1 MKQNTRMI
9 QSLKKT
15 KHLYLL
21 LSLILLQQVSS
32 KAQTT
37 NKIDNLI
44 SKMTLEEKVGQMTN
58 ITIGTIATEIGDSL
72 VIDKEK
78 LRNVMLT
85 NKVGSFQ
92 NVIGHAYSLQNWH
105 KMLDQIQSINMKES
119 RLKIPLLYAIDA
131 VHGAD
136 YTLGSTIFPH
146 NLGLAATR
154 NTDLAKLG
162 AQITAKE
169 VRASGIRYNFSP
181 VLDAGRQPLWPRLAE
196 TFGEDINLVTKMGLA
211 EISGYEGNDLKSIDH
226 VAACMKHFIGY
237 SFPTSGKD
245 RSSALIPDITLR
257 EFFLPSFAAA
267 VKAGTHTVMI
277 NSAEVNGIPVHAN
290 KYLLTDVLRKE
301 LGFKGVV
308 ISDWEDVKKLAERH
322 RVASSYKEAVFQSVD
337 AGIDLCIVPSDL
349 DFSKYLIELVQEKRI
364 PIARVNESV
373 KRVLQL
379 KEDLGLFDHPFV
391 EQEAIKNFGLPEY
404 KTAALDAARESI
416 TLLKNKDNILP
427 LTKDKKIFIT
437 GPGAKSLTTLN
448 GAWTY
453 SWQGTNPKFFSK
465 NQLSILQAI
474 QQKTNYTSYALGTE
488 FKGGEDEIANAV
500 KAAENADEIIVCLGE
515 DAYAE
520 TPGNIEDLDLPDNQL
535 ALVMALSK
543 LNKPIIAVFT
553 EGRPRIIRKI
563 EPLLSGIILAYWP
576 GEMGANAISD
586 VLFGD
591 YNPSGKLPITYPKY
605 PNSLVTYD
613 HKYLDEVF
621 ESAAPQVYSEEFHP
635 QFAFGFGLSYTTFDF
650 SPISYSSD
658 KLKANE
664 SITVKVTVTNSGKIA
679 GKETVEMY
687 SSDLIASITPSVKRL
702 RDFTKIYLEPGQ
714 SKEVTFK
721 LSAKDLAFVG
731 KDLKWRTEAGDF
743 NITIGNQ
750 IKKLVYS
757 AQ

>member
-1 MKQNTRMI
+1 
-9 QSLKKT
+9 
-15 KHLYLL
+15 
-21 LSLILLQQVSS
+21 
-32 KAQTT
+32 
-37 NKIDNLI
+37 
-44 SKMTLEEKVGQMTN
+44 
-58 ITIGTIATEIGDSL
+58 
-72 VIDKEK
+72 
-78 LRNVMLT
+78 
-85 NKVGSFQ
+85 
-92 NVIGHAYSLQNWH
+92 
-105 KMLDQIQSINMKES
+105 
-119 RLKIPLLYAIDA
+119 
-131 VHGAD
+131 
-136 YTLGSTIFPH
+136 
-146 NLGLAATR
+146 
-154 NTDLAKLG
+154 
-162 AQITAKE
+162 
-169 VRASGIRYNFSP
+169 
-181 VLDAGRQPLWPRLAE
+181 
-196 TFGEDINLVTKMGLA
+196 
-211 EISGYEGNDLKSIDH
+211 
-226 VAACMKHFIGY
+226 
-237 SFPTSGKD
+237 
-245 RSSALIPDITLR
+245 
-257 EFFLPSFAAA
+257 
-267 VKAGTHTVMI
+267 
-277 NSAEVNGIPVHAN
+277 
-290 KYLLTDVLRKE
+290 
-301 LGFKGVV
+301 
-308 ISDWEDVKKLAERH
+308 
-322 RVASSYKEAVFQSVD
+322 
-337 AGIDLCIVPSDL
+337 
-349 DFSKYLIELVQEKRI
+349 
-364 PIARVNESV
+364 
-373 KRVLQL
+373 
-379 KEDLGLFDHPFV
+379 
-391 EQEAIKNFGLPEY
+391 
-404 KTAALDAARESI
+404 
-416 TLLKNKDNILP
+416 
-427 LTKDKKIFIT
+427 
-437 GPGAKSLTTLN
+437 
-448 GAWTY
+448 
-453 SWQGTNPKFFSK
+453 
-465 NQLSILQAI
+465 
-474 QQKTNYTSYALGTE
+474 
-488 FKGGEDEIANAV
+488 
-500 KAAENADEIIVCLGE
+500 LGE

-650 SPISYSSD
+650 SPISFSSD

>member
-1 MKQNTRMI
+1 MTAF
-9 QSLKKT
+9 LKKVQRFSF
-15 KHLYLL
+15 LF
-21 LSLILLQQVSS
+21 SFIILHQFTA
-32 KAQTT
+32 KAQTSS
-37 NKIDNLI
+37 KIEILI

-58 ITIGTIATEIGDSL
+58 ITIGRIATEIGDSI
-72 VIDKEK
+72 VIDKDK
-78 LRNVMLT
+78 LRDVML
-85 NKVGSFQ
+85 NHKVGSFQ

-105 KMLDQIQSINMKES
+105 QMLDEIQTVNMKES

-154 NTDLAKLG
+154 NTALAKLG

-181 VLDAGRQPLWPRLAE
+181 VLDAGRQALWPRLAE
-196 TFGEDINLVTKMGLA
+196 TFGEDIYLVTKMGLA
-211 EISGYEGNDLKSIDH
+211 EIEGYEGNDLKSINH

-257 EFFLPSFAAA
+257 EFFLPSFEAA
-267 VKAGTHTVMI
+267 VKAGTKTVMV
-277 NSAEVNGIPVHAN
+277 NSGEVNGIPVHAN
-290 KYLLTDVLRKE
+290 KYLLTYLLRKE

-308 ISDWEDVKKLAERH
+308 ISDWEDVKKLTERH
-322 RVASSYKEAVFQSVD
+322 RVATSYKEAVFQSVD
-337 AGIDLCIVPSDL
+337 AGIDLCIVPMDL
-349 DFSKYLIELVQEKRI
+349 DFSKYLVELVQEKRI
-364 PIARVNESV
+364 PIARINESV
-373 KRVLQL
+373 RRVLQL
-379 KEDLGLFDHPFV
+379 KYDLGLFDNPYV
-391 EQEAIKNFGLPEY
+391 EKEAIKNFGRPEY
-404 KTAALDAARESI
+404 KNAALEAARESI
-416 TLLKNKDNILP
+416 TLLKNDKNILP
-427 LTKDKKIFIT
+427 LAKDKKILIT

-465 NQLSILQAI
+465 NHLTIIQAV
-474 QQKTNYTSYALGTE
+474 QQKAKNTSYALGTD

-500 KAAENADEIIVCLGE
+500 EVAKDADQIIVCLGE

-520 TPGNIEDLDLPDNQL
+520 TPGNIEDLELPENQL
-535 ALVMALSK
+535 KLVIALSK

-576 GEMGANAISD
+576 GEQGANAISD

-591 YNPSGKLPITYPKY
+591 YNPSGKLPITYPKN

-621 ESAAPQVYSEEFHP
+621 ESASPQIYSEEFNP
-635 QFAFGFGLSYTTFDF
+635 QFPFGFGLSYTTFTY
-650 SPISYSSD
+650 SPITFSSSN
-658 KLKANE
+658 LSANGT
-664 SITVKVTVTNSGKIA
+664 IDIKVTVTNSGKMA
-679 GKETVEMY
+679 GKEAVEMY

-702 RDFTKIYLEPGQ
+702 RSFTKIYLAPGE

-731 KDLKWRTEAGDF
+731 KDLKWVTEPGDF
-743 NITIGNQ
+743 DITIANQ
-750 IKKLVYS
+750 KKRLTYV